1 MTEPN
6 LLLICAAAFT
16 AVVTLL
22 SILAGL
28 IRLLTALFPVADGP
42 DSALVAAITTAHARA
57 FPSRAIKNIEE
68 HS

>member
-16 AVVTLL
+16 AVIVLL
-22 SILAGL
+22 SVLAAL

-42 DSALVAAITTAHARA
+42 DAAVLAAITAAHARA
-57 FPSRAIKNIEE
+57 FPGRVIKNIEE